1 MSKAKSQLAIQL
13 AEARHALKAQKVV
26 VAELSAKAKA
36 ERQAA
41 KAGKVEAAIQRAQA
55 RLAKL
60 LDKQTGA
67 VGTKA
72 RKAAKRPSKGV
83 VLTGAEAA
91 AAVAK

>member
-1 MSKAKSQLAIQL
+1 MSKAKSPVALAL
-13 AEARHALKAQKVV
+13 VEARQALKAQKAI
-26 VAELSAKAKA
+26 VAELSAKAKT
-36 ERQAA
+36 ERQDA

-72 RKAAKRPSKGV
+72 RKAAKRPSKGT
-83 VLTGAEAA
+83 VLTGAAA
-91 AAVAK
+91 QAAVAK